1 MKKSAGT
8 RLLNPLTLF
17 AGGLLLGTAARLFDI
32 YLQMLGEIFSQMAVW
47 ILLGTLI
54 AVYSPTRKAAMRN
67 ILPFCIGM
75 LITYYATAILTDG
88 VYGRSFIVG
97 WTVFALLSPFM
108 AYLAWMTKQRGVLP
122 KLIGAGIVLISV
134 LSSILLFDRL
144 RIYDFV
150 IDALLIYFFSRKS
163 IVLRTDTPP
172 KAKSKYKK
180 GSGTECRSDCQKSP

>member
-47 ILLGTLI
+47 ILLETLI
-54 AVYSPTRKAAMRN
+54 AVYSPMRKAAMRN

-97 WTVFALLSPFM
+97 WTMFALLSPFM
-108 AYLAWMTKQRGVLP
+108 AYLAWMTKQHGVLP
-122 KLIGAGIVLISV
+122 KVIGAGIVLISV

-150 IDALLIYFFSRKS
+150 IDALLIYFIFF
-163 IVLRTDTPP
+163 
-172 KAKSKYKK
+172 KK
-180 GSGTECRSDCQKSP
+180 INRASNGHPAESEK